1 MSKKWDSDY
10 RRFDVVELTD
20 EIVELQKHQIYG
32 KAIIREST
40 IMTRAGI
47 SR

>member
-1 MSKKWDSDY
+1 MVIIGV
-10 RRFDVVELTD
+10 FNIVELTD
-20 EIVELQKHQIYG
+20 EIVELQEHEIYG